1 MLKQG
6 LSQNVEPSGPMVFP
20 MFFPSQEFYRRQA
33 HKVLLAPGTWVPW
46 VSFPSR
52 PPFEWYFPAMF
63 DEG

>member
-6 LSQNVEPSGPMVFP
+6 LSQNVEPPNPMVFP

-33 HKVLLAPGTWVPW
+33 HKVLLAPGTWV
-46 VSFPSR
+46 SFPSR